1 MLNPSPLYKCDL
13 EMKFFKFFLFVARLA
28 LVAFNKGKSLPVL
41 KWKLIPFN
49 TGTTYVQLN
58 LVILPSLIE

>member
-28 LVAFNKGKSLPVL
+28 LVAFN
-41 KWKLIPFN
+41 